1 VAQIVVRNIPEDTM
15 DGLRELARRRGTSA
29 EQEVRTLIA
38 GAVSRARRLDR
49 FREEAQASR
58 ADFAKQSRTFV
69 DSTRLIRQDRDR

>member
-1 VAQIVVRNIPEDTM
+1 M

-38 GAVSRARRLDR
+38 GAVSRAQRLHR